1 MTPCGKCQWNC
12 KNCRCTFYQPPLGGE
27 TPQKGHRRGRSSTSS
42 LGSQLGISIHSALLA
57 TERNIALV
65 ELQQILARLEVRSKA
80 EFDKLEALRDLM
92 QGPNAVDMAG
102 RVSSLISTSNPVQT
116 EEDIEQMKAIIERLR
131 TL

>member
-1 MTPCGKCQWNC
+1 M
-12 KNCRCTFYQPPLGGE
+12 
-27 TPQKGHRRGRSSTSS
+27 PQKGHRRGRSSTSS
-42 LGSQLGISIHSALLA
+42 LGSRLGISIHSALLA

-92 QGPNAVDMAG
+92 QGPNAADMAG

-116 EEDIEQMKAIIERLR
+116 EEDIEQTKAIIERLR